1 VYIED
6 GMLVLRTQREAVNG
20 YEFTSG
26 GVQTQGKNS
35 WKGPA
40 RACVSAI
47 LPGIGGGNGIW
58 PAHWMMPDGTQAVP
72 LSASLLS
79 EHPV

>member
-1 VYIED
+1 
-6 GMLVLRTQREAVNG
+6 MLVLRTQREAVNG

-40 RACVSAI
+40 KACVSAI